1 MTIQELGTIAQQGL
15 PVKAIILNN
24 EFLGMVRQWQELFFE
39 KRYAQTKM
47 HNPDFIQ
54 IAKGYG
60 INGMQV
66 SNREELYNA
75 LTSMLEYDGPFL
87 LEVKVKNEDNIF
99 PMVPTGASVDEIRL
113 N

>member
-1 MTIQELGTIAQQGL
+1 MI
-15 PVKAIILNN
+15 VLNN
-24 EFLGMVRQWQELFFE
+24 EFLGMVRQWQELFFD

-60 INGMQV
+60 IQGVQV
-66 SNREELYNA
+66 TKREDLSSA
-75 LTSMLEYDGPFL
+75 LEAMLKHNGPFL
-87 LEVKVKNEDNIF
+87 LEVKVKKETNIF

-113 N
+113 K